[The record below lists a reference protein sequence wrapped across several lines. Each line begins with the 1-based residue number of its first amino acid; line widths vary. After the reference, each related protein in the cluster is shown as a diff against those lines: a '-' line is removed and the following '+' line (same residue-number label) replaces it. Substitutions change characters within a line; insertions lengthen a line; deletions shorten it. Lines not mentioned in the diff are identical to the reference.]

1 VRADG
6 AQPRSVHFV
15 RHAFPEAGGGAR
27 VNLVIG
33 VGNPDRG
40 DDGVGRV
47 VARLL
52 RPHMS
57 VVEHNGEATALVDTL
72 RSAQHTWLIDAAQS
86 GSPPGTIHRIDCTKD
101 MPLLRSTVSSHG
113 FGLAEAIGLAR
124 ALGTM
129 PPHCTIYAIEI
140 ASFTPGAPLSPP
152 VARAA
157 LEVANRILAEALQN
171 CHQAS

>member
-1 VRADG
+1 
-6 AQPRSVHFV
+6 
-15 RHAFPEAGGGAR
+15 

-57 VVEHNGEATALVDTL
+57 VVEQNGEATALVDTL

-86 GSPPGTIHRIDCTKD
+86 DSPPGTIHRIDCTKD
-101 MPLLRSTVSSHG
+101 IPLLRSTVSSHG

-129 PPHCTIYAIEI
+129 PPHCIIFAIEGT
-140 ASFTPGAPLSPP
+140 SFTPSTPMSLPVTGAARE
-152 VARAA
+152 VAR
-157 LEVANRILAEALQN
+157 RILAEALQYCSN
-171 CHQAS
+171 PARSRVSERRRF

>member
-1 VRADG
+1 
-6 AQPRSVHFV
+6 
-15 RHAFPEAGGGAR
+15 

-72 RSAQHTWLIDAAQS
+72 RSARHTWLIDAAQS
-86 GSPPGTIHRIDCTKD
+86 DSPPGTIHRIDCTKD
-101 MPLLRSTVSSHG
+101 IPLLRSTVSSHG

-129 PPHCTIYAIEI
+129 PPHCIIYAIEGTC
-140 ASFTPGAPLSPP
+140 FTLGTPMSPP
-152 VARAA
+152 VTGAAR
-157 LEVANRILAEALQN
+157 EVAQRILAESLQYRAN
-171 CHQAS
+171 PASSRVSERRRC